1 MVTILF
7 IDDLRN
13 PNTVIQNLGGKKIV
27 CANNY
32 EAAIQ
37 ALNDY
42 TFDIVTFDHD
52 LGEDKTGYNIAKY
65 IVEHQ
70 IKINNGFRI
79 HSANSVGRFN
89 IYQLLTHYGYKE
101 VKSYE

>member
-42 TFDIVTFDHD
+42 TFDIVTFDHWF
-52 LGEDKTGYNIAKY
+52 GW
-65 IVEHQ
+65 
-70 IKINNGFRI
+70 R
-79 HSANSVGRFN
+79 
-89 IYQLLTHYGYKE
+89 
-101 VKSYE
+101 